1 MGRRLWWDGRVS
13 QPDIETATPVQ
24 GRRAL
29 TVGLLAGVVGVA
41 FETVAVATA
50 MPQAAKELGNLGL
63 YAWAFTL
70 FVLGMVFSTALA
82 GRLSDRVGP
91 VKPLAIGT
99 ALFVAGL
106 LVAGAA
112 KSMLVLV
119 AARFLQGVG
128 GGAMNLCLM
137 VVVAHAF
144 DERERAS
151 MMTAFSVCWVLP
163 AFLGPPV
170 SAAITHSWGWHWV
183 FWSLVPL
190 VLAASVLAAKPL
202 MELQAAHRPHP
213 PEQANP
219 VPLWAAGLAAL
230 SVAALQGA
238 GQLLGWRGALL
249 GAVALVGL
257 LVSVPPLMPP
267 RFLRMG
273 DGLSAVVWARACQ
286 AGAFFATEAFLP
298 LSLVEMRGMSLFQAG
313 LALTIGSLGWTVGSW
328 IQSRP
333 WLRLRR
339 DQIIQLGLACSV
351 FGIVAMA
358 VAAWHPR
365 GTLALAAVGWTVGG
379 FGMGLAIAS
388 GSLAVMALSEPAQL
402 GRNTSSLQTAEGLG
416 NSLIGA
422 LAGTI
427 FHTLHAS
434 APGNHTFGWVFTATA
449 LCCLVGILAAR
460 RIGPVRNAS
469 AG

>member
-1 MGRRLWWDGRVS
+1 MT
-13 QPDIETATPVQ
+13 QPDASTPDAPVA
-24 GRRAL
+24 GRAAL
-29 TVGLLAGVVGVA
+29 TVGLLAGVVCVA

-82 GRLSDRVGP
+82 GRLADRVGP
-91 VKPLAIGT
+91 VRPLAIGT
-99 ALFVAGL
+99 ALFLAGL

-112 KSMLVLV
+112 PSMLILVL
-119 AARFLQGVG
+119 ARFLQGVG

-144 DERERAS
+144 DERQRAGI
-151 MMTAFSVCWVLP
+151 MTWFSVCWVMP
-163 AFLGPPV
+163 AFLGPPI
-170 SAAITHSWGWHWV
+170 SAAITHRWGWHWV
-183 FWSLVPL
+183 FWALVAPL
-190 VLAASVLAAKPL
+190 VAATALAARPLARLHAEHRAPDPGQAK
-202 MELQAAHRPHP
+202 
-213 PEQANP
+213 P

-238 GQLLGWRGALL
+238 GQILGWRGALL
-249 GAVALVGL
+249 GAMALLGL
-257 LVSVPPLMPP
+257 GVSVPPLMPP
-267 RFLRMG
+267 RFLRVG
-273 DGLSAVVWARACQ
+273 QGLSAVVWSRAAQ

-298 LSLVEMRGMSLFQAG
+298 LSLVELRGMTLFRAG

-328 IQSRP
+328 VQSRP

-339 DQIIQLGLACSV
+339 DQIILLGVGCSAV
-351 FGIVAMA
+351 GIAAMA
-358 VAAWHPR
+358 LSAWHPQ
-365 GTLALAAVGWTVGG
+365 GTLPLAAVGWTVGG

-388 GSLAVMALSEPAQL
+388 GSLAVMTLSEPAQL

-416 NSLIGA
+416 NALIGA

-427 FHTLHAS
+427 FHALHAS
-434 APGNHTFGWVFTATA
+434 SSEQRTFGLVFAATA
-449 LCCLVGILAAR
+449 ACGLFGILTAG

-469 AG
+469 AAD